1 MILVY
6 SANLI
11 SSIYPVNHLT
21 GHPGTSS
28 LYSLMVIKSPMKKK
42 VQNLMI
48 MFLFWSYPNPEYNH
62 QNSRPESFRDEKLK
76 Y

>member
-1 MILVY
+1 
-6 SANLI
+6 
-11 SSIYPVNHLT
+11 
-21 GHPGTSS
+21 
-28 LYSLMVIKSPMKKK
+28 
-42 VQNLMI
+42 MI